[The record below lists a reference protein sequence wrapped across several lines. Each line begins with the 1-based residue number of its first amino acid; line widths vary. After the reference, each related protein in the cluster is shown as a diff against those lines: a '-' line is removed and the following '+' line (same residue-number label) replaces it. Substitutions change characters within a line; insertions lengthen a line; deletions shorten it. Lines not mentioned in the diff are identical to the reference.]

1 MKRGASVALI
11 VGLSALI
18 GAGVWT
24 GMRIVGAAER
34 GRAEAKSAFEDLRR
48 VAVNTVFSPEALAA
62 PDWAITARAA
72 WEGSGRILAL
82 VVRDE
87 SGDVLYALPASSPYY
102 RAASSARGLPG
113 EELFQLPSFGAAY
126 FGGPVSAGMRIDAA
140 LTTLTQGE
148 LFAALRDALIAYGA
162 VMALGLAAIAALA
175 GRRAPAPYAG
185 PAADAQAEPDDPWFA
200 SGTGVGPA
208 YAEPGS
214 SGRDEAARSPSM
226 ADDFSIPD
234 YVPGIDDFSDLEA
247 SFDDGDGPALND
259 EASGAAA
266 DRLPAP
272 ARPDGEGS
280 PAGEAAAAPEAAKP
294 LSASLP
300 EPELAGHGLDGP
312 RGLFDP
318 ETGLCWESYLRERLD
333 AELKRSAS
341 FEQDLSLLIANF
353 DRCERGGEEYNL
365 FAKTTQEFFSFK
377 DLSFQFG
384 KSGVS
389 VILPNM
395 DVDHAIRMSEELLKK
410 LTFLLQGRKDGL
422 SYLDLFIGLSSRS
435 GRLVEADRMVG
446 EAMAAL
452 RKAREERDTRIMA
465 FRPDPEKF
473 RAFLA
478 GR

>member
-1 MKRGASVALI
+1 MI

-18 GAGVWT
+18 GVGVWT

-34 GRAEAKSAFEDLRR
+34 GRADAKSAYEDLRR

-62 PDWAITARAA
+62 PEWAMTARAA

-82 VVRDE
+82 VIRDE

-102 RAASSARGLPG
+102 RPAGSARGLPG
-113 EELFQLPSFGAAY
+113 ERLFELPSLGAAY
-126 FGGPVSAGMRIDAA
+126 FGGPVSAGMRVDAA
-140 LTTLTQGE
+140 MTTLTQGE

-162 VMALGLAAIAALA
+162 VLALGLAAIAALSA
-175 GRRAPAPYAG
+175 GRAPATSAG
-185 PAADAQAEPDDPWFA
+185 PLVVAPAERDDPWFA
-200 SGTGVGPA
+200 AGTPPVAAPSERGFVSSD
-208 YAEPGS
+208 EPTRPS
-214 SGRDEAARSPSM
+214 SM
-226 ADDFSIPD
+226 ADDFSIPE
-234 YVPGIDDFSDLEA
+234 YVPEIDDFSDLEA
-247 SFDDGDGPALND
+247 SFDAVD
-259 EASGAAA
+259 
-266 DRLPAP
+266 AP
-272 ARPDGEGS
+272 KS
-280 PAGEAAAAPEAAKP
+280 

-300 EPELAGHGLDGP
+300 EPELAAHGLDGP

-452 RKAREERDTRIMA
+452 RKAREERDARIMA

>member
-1 MKRGASVALI
+1 MI

-18 GAGVWT
+18 GVGVWT
-24 GMRIVGAAER
+24 GMRIVNAAER
-34 GRAEAKSAFEDLRR
+34 GRAEAISAFEDLRR
-48 VAVNTVFSPEALAA
+48 VTINTVFSPETLTT
-62 PDWAITARAA
+62 PDWAMTVRAA
-72 WEGSGRILAL
+72 WEGSDRILAM
-82 VVRDE
+82 VIRDA

-102 RAASSARGLPG
+102 RPASSARGLPG
-113 EELFQLPSFGAAY
+113 EGLFELPSFGAGH

-140 LTTLTQGE
+140 MTTLRQGE

-162 VMALGLAAIAALA
+162 VMALGLAAIAAMA
-175 GRRAPAPYAG
+175 VRRAPASVDHQS
-185 PAADAQAEPDDPWFA
+185 PASPAEPDDPWFA
-200 SGTGVGPA
+200 SGTPAGAAYSERDSGGP
-208 YAEPGS
+208 
-214 SGRDEAARSPSM
+214 DEAARPSSM
-226 ADDFSIPD
+226 ADDFSIPEYLPD
-234 YVPGIDDFSDLEA
+234 IDDFSVLEA
-247 SFDDGDGPALND
+247 SFGEDDGSVLNG

-266 DRLPAP
+266 DRFPAP
-272 ARPDGEGS
+272 SEPDNEVHPRLGDES
-280 PAGEAAAAPEAAKP
+280 APDAAKP
-294 LSASLP
+294 LSGSVP
-300 EPELAGHGLDGP
+300 EAELAGQGLDGP

-353 DRCERGGEEYNL
+353 DRCERGGEEYRL

>member
-18 GAGVWT
+18 GVGVWT

-34 GRAEAKSAFEDLRR
+34 GKAEAKAAFEDLRR

-62 PDWAITARAA
+62 PDWAMTARAA
-72 WEGSGRILAL
+72 WEGNGRILA
-82 VVRDE
+82 VVIRDA

-113 EELFQLPSFGAAY
+113 ERLFELPSFGAAY
-126 FGGPVSAGMRIDAA
+126 FGGPISAGMRIDAA
-140 LTTLTQGE
+140 MTTLTQGE

-175 GRRAPAPYAG
+175 GRRAPAAYDSP
-185 PAADAQAEPDDPWFA
+185 PAAAPEELDDPWFA
-200 SGTGVGPA
+200 SGSSADPA
-208 YAEPGS
+208 YAELGS
-214 SGRDEAARSPSM
+214 SGRDEATRSPSM

-247 SFDDGDGPALND
+247 SFDEAAPPAVEPAALN
-259 EASGAAA
+259 ETPTPE
-266 DRLPAP
+266 LP
-272 ARPDGEGS
+272 
-280 PAGEAAAAPEAAKP
+280 KP

-300 EPELAGHGLDGP
+300 EPELAGHSLDGP

-353 DRCERGGEEYNL
+353 DRCERGSEEYNL

>member
-18 GAGVWT
+18 GVGVWT

-34 GRAEAKSAFEDLRR
+34 GRAEAKAAFEDLRR

-62 PDWAITARAA
+62 PDWAMTARAA

-82 VVRDE
+82 AIRDA

-113 EELFQLPSFGAAY
+113 EELFELPPFGASY
-126 FGGPVSAGMRIDAA
+126 FGGPVSAGMHLDAA
-140 LTTLTQGE
+140 MTTLTQGE
-148 LFAALRDALIAYGA
+148 LFAALRDALVAYGA
-162 VMALGLAAIAALA
+162 VMALGLAAIAAVA
-175 GRRAPAPYAG
+175 GRRAPAAYDNSAAAAAAG
-185 PAADAQAEPDDPWFA
+185 LGDPWFA
-200 SGTGVGPA
+200 SEPSAGPA
-208 YAEPGS
+208 RDELGS
-214 SGRDEAARSPSM
+214 GGRDEAARPPSI

-247 SFDDGDGPALND
+247 SFDEADTPAFEADAPD
-259 EASGAAA
+259 EA
-266 DRLPAP
+266 PAP
-272 ARPDGEGS
+272 ELS
-280 PAGEAAAAPEAAKP
+280 KP
-294 LSASLP
+294 LSASVP

-452 RKAREERDTRIMA
+452 RKAREERDARIMA

-478 GR
+478 RR

>member
-1 MKRGASVALI
+1 MI

-18 GAGVWT
+18 GVGVWT

-34 GRAEAKSAFEDLRR
+34 GRAEAKAAFEDLRR

-62 PDWAITARAA
+62 PDWAMTARAA

-82 VVRDE
+82 VIRDA

-113 EELFQLPSFGAAY
+113 EGLFELPSFGAAY
-126 FGGPVSAGMRIDAA
+126 FGGPVSAGMRVDAA
-140 LTTLTQGE
+140 MTTLTQGE

-175 GRRAPAPYAG
+175 GRRAPAAYDSR
-185 PAADAQAEPDDPWFA
+185 PAAAQPEPDDPWFA
-200 SGTGVGPA
+200 AGTSAGPA
-208 YAEPGS
+208 YAELGS

-234 YVPGIDDFSDLEA
+234 YMPRIDDFSDLEA
-247 SFDDGDGPALND
+247 SFD
-259 EASGAAA
+259 
-266 DRLPAP
+266 
-272 ARPDGEGS
+272 
-280 PAGEAAAAPEAAKP
+280 EAAPPAAEPAALDEEAPTPELAKP